1 MKKLIINRMLYLVL
15 VWFLVGIFMTAL
27 QGCNLSN
34 RPFVIYVSTSGN
46 DSNTCRNKT
55 QSCLT
60 IQAGIN
66 KAITGST
73 VNVGEGT
80 FSEMIVVN
88 KFITIQGAGQYQTI
102 ISQPRYNN
110 DVRPVVSIGDLG
122 QSTELTVTLSDL
134 TISGGQQNIRVYNHC
149 HLIGTKLQFSNSI
162 AQSISNDVG
171 GRVTLSNSG
180 FQSSSIAINNE
191 GAFIGDHLDIG
202 IANWGVINRGGMDM
216 QDTTIYLR
224 HADAALSNASGNLS
238 FTGGTITNEGGVG
251 LSNNDGAVATITRT
265 MIANNRGAGI
275 INNTGGTL
283 TLIDGAITNNGDSG
297 LMNGMGGE
305 ASVRSTYFSGNHRD
319 GITSYGTITVEGVE
333 AENNT
338 GFGIASLDGTIHVF
352 RSSSINNAGG
362 IAIDRNGTVENSTFS
377 GNTEVGVSAWGDVEI
392 SYSTIAFNEL
402 GLSVSDRPPL
412 LFNSIIEL
420 NRYNCSETYLMNV
433 RVQPLLSGANIVCD
447 DSLTNNVMRLGS
459 LTLASGT
466 KIIPLLEGSLAIDL
480 ARGGICPRVDQR
492 GYSRPHG
499 SACDVGAYEFGSS
512 LALEAVTPG
521 IETQSAT
528 PGIFIIEPS
537 IMPTLELFPT
547 LTLTP
552 LGPSM
557 FILTKN
563 AFCRKGPDTS
573 FSDVT
578 AVPAGDT
585 VKILNVS
592 EDGFWYFVNWDKYNQ
607 KCWIA
612 KSTGNPEGDLSVLKV
627 LIVPTLPPTP
637 TPIPTKSRLPPSPIP
652 TKSCNP
658 LIKVCP

>member
-1 MKKLIINRMLYLVL
+1 MVSRKWYLVV
-15 VWFLVGIFMTAL
+15 VWFLVGALITVL
-27 QGCNLSN
+27 QGCSLPN
-34 RPFVIYVSTSGN
+34 RPFTIYVSTDGN
-46 DSNTCRNKT
+46 DSHTCRSKT

-60 IQAGIN
+60 IQAGID
-66 KAITGST
+66 KAVTGSA
-73 VNVGEGT
+73 VNVGEGM

-88 KFITIQGAGQYQTI
+88 KFITIQGAGQYKTI

-202 IANWGVINRGGMDM
+202 IANWGVINRGGMDL
-216 QDTTIYLR
+216 QDTTIHLR

-319 GITSYGTITVEGVE
+319 GLTSYGTITIEGVE

-338 GFGIASLDGTIHVF
+338 GFGIASLDGTIYVF

-392 SYSTIAFNEL
+392 SYSTIAFNGL
-402 GLSVSDRPPL
+402 GLNLSDRPPVIS
-412 LFNSIIEL
+412 NSIIEL
-420 NRYNCSETYLMNV
+420 NRHNCSETYFMNV
-433 RVQPLLSGANIVCD
+433 RVLPRLSGANIVCD
-447 DSLTNNVMRLGS
+447 DSLTSNVMRLGP

-480 ARGGICPRVDQR
+480 ARGGICPPVDQR

-499 SACDVGAYEFGSS
+499 TACDIGAYEFGAS

-521 IETQSAT
+521 TATQPTT
-528 PGIFIIEPS
+528 PDILILLPS
-537 IMPTLELFPT
+537 NTPTLGLSPT
-547 LTLTP
+547 QTLTP
-552 LGPSM
+552 AGPPL

-563 AFCRKGPDTS
+563 GFCRKGPDTS
-573 FSDVT
+573 FADIT

-585 VKILNVS
+585 VKILNIS
-592 EDGFWYFVNWDKYNQ
+592 EDGFWYFINWEKFNQ

-612 KSTGNPEGDLSVLKV
+612 KSTGNPVGDLSGLKV
-627 LIVPTLPPTP
+627 LIVPTLPPSP
-637 TPIPTKSRLPPSPIP
+637 TPIPTKA
-652 TKSCNP
+652 CNP
-658 LIKVCP
+658 LIKACP